1 MFEAAS
7 YQSIQHLPD
16 AIRLL
21 QIKDEQVSKLE
32 AEKKDLEY
40 RVKEFQRMI
49 FGRKS
54 ERFDPTEP
62 HPEFEQGS
70 LFNPSQVETKE
81 TSPKTKEIS
90 YTRTTDDNKSSKKHK
105 GRNDLPAHLHRE
117 VVVVEPPFDTTG
129 LKVIG
134 EDITETL
141 EVIPGRLF
149 VKATVTR
156 RYAAPGPDGY
166 TTVLSTPVPERFINK
181 GILGDSLVAQTVID
195 KYCDHLPLYR
205 IRERYKRE
213 GVEIADSTLCDA
225 VKKVAQYAIEPL
237 FALLLEKM
245 MQSRYL
251 QADETHIRV
260 LEKDNPKSTE
270 KGFYWVFN
278 DPVQKIALFS
288 FYPGRGREGPKE
300 MLTLYKGTLQTDGYS
315 VYKQYTEGKDNINLM
330 HCWAHARRYF
340 EKAYKNGEVLAEYA
354 LIKIRILYDIESQ
367 IKTEGLHGAQ
377 KLAYRIAKAVPVLKE
392 LHNWIQQQACNEALK
407 PSTLTQKAIGY
418 SINHW
423 DGLML
428 YCSNADYCIDNNEI
442 ENKIRPIAIGRK
454 NYLFAGSNEA
464 AKRAG
469 MIYSLIASCKV
480 NYINPLHW
488 LTDVLKRINTHKQS
502 KLHELLPQNWKIT
515 E

>member
-16 AIRLL
+16 AIKLL

-32 AEKKDLEY
+32 VEKRKLEY
-40 RVKEFQRMI
+40 QVKEFQRLI
-49 FGRKS
+49 FGRKT
-54 ERFDPTEP
+54 ERFEPTES
-62 HPEFEQGS
+62 EQEYKSGS
-70 LFNPSQVETKE
+70 LFNPLPVAT
-81 TSPKTKEIS
+81 TDANPKTKEIA
-90 YTRTTDDNKSSKKHK
+90 YTRTTPGNESSKTHK
-105 GRNDLPAHLHRE
+105 GRNALPAHLHRE

-129 LKVIG
+129 LKEIG

-149 VKATVTR
+149 VKATVTK
-156 RYAAPGPDGY
+156 RYVAPGPNGY

-181 GILGDSLVAQTVID
+181 GVLGNSLVAQTVIE

-213 GVEIADSTLCDA
+213 CVEIAESTLCDA
-225 VKKVAQYAIEPL
+225 VKRVAQYAIEPL
-237 FALLLEKM
+237 YALLLEKM

-251 QADETHIRV
+251 QADETHLKV
-260 LEKDNPKSTE
+260 LEKDNPKSTVQ
-270 KGFYWVFN
+270 GYYWVFN
-278 DPVQKIALFS
+278 DPIQKIALFS
-288 FYPGRGREGPKE
+288 YYPGRSREGPKE
-300 MLTLYKGTLQTDGYS
+300 MLTLYQGTLQTDGYS
-315 VYKQYTEGKDNINLM
+315 VYKQYAQEKNNIELM

-340 EKAYKNGEVLAEYA
+340 EKAYKNGEKLSEDA
-354 LIKIRILYDIESQ
+354 LRKIAILYEVEQ
-367 IKTEGLHGAQ
+367 HIKSEYLQGAQ
-377 KLAYRIAKAVPVLKE
+377 KLAYRIAKAVPILKE
-392 LHNWIQQQACNEALK
+392 LFSWMQQQACNENLK

-418 SINHW
+418 AMKHW

-454 NYLFAGSNEA
+454 NYMFAGSHEA

-469 MIYSLIASCKV
+469 MIYSLLASCKV
-480 NYINPLHW
+480 NNVNSLHW
-488 LTDVLKRINTHKQS
+488 LTDVLQCINTHPQS
-502 KLHELLPQNWKIT
+502 RLHELLPQNWKPT
-515 E
+515 P